1 CIFDKLKYKM
11 SELQINTT
19 QNVKIK
25 FNAAGVGERL
35 LAFILDVAIK
45 IGYLLIVGS
54 VFDAFENMD
63 QWSQIGINTVLSLP
77 VVFYTLVL
85 ESFLQGQTL
94 GKKALNIKVVKIDGY
109 QASLSD
115 YVVRWFFRVVDIYVL
130 GLGFFVMLFNKKT
143 QRFGDMAAGTAVISL
158 KDNVSINHT
167 ILENIAEDYKPT
179 YPSVIKLSDND
190 ARIIK
195 ETFVSARASKDYQT
209 LIKLRS
215 KIMEVMGLKEMKHK
229 TDIDFIDVVLKD
241 YNYYTQNM

>member
-1 CIFDKLKYKM
+1 M